1 MIELIKNNNR
11 TATLFLNNPPLNLV
25 TLEMTQHFKTVLE
38 EVENDEDIKVLIITA
53 RGKDFFCVGSD
64 IKEFGHVRD
73 RVVELKLD
81 DENKTFLMIEQMSK
95 PVIIAMNG
103 MAIGGGCELALAGDL
118 RILEKN
124 SAIGLPEI
132 NLGVFPGS
140 GGLYRLPKIIGISK
154 AMKMM
159 FTGERLTADEA
170 YRIGLV
176 DYLTEEGN
184 ALIFAE
190 ELADEIAKMPKD
202 ALRIIKHGVRKSL
215 EMSLEQAI
223 KYNLEESDFI
233 FKTENCKEGVEAFFE
248 KRQPQF
254 E

>member
-1 MIELIKNNNR
+1 MIELIKNENK

-25 TLEMTQHFKTVLE
+25 TLEMTQLLKTTLE
-38 EVENDEDIKVLIITA
+38 EVEEDEDIKVLIISSK
-53 RGKDFFCVGSD
+53 GKEFFCVGSD

-73 RVVELKLD
+73 KVVELKLEN
-81 DENKTFLMIEQMSK
+81 ENKVFLMIEQLSK
-95 PVIIAMNG
+95 PVIIALNG
-103 MAIGGGCELALAGDL
+103 MTIGGGCELALAGDL
-118 RILEKN
+118 RVLEKM
-124 SAIGLPEI
+124 SVIGLPEI

-159 FTGERLTADEA
+159 FTGENLTADEA
-170 YRIGLV
+170 YQIGLV

-190 ELADEIAKMPKD
+190 ELAREIAKMPKD

-215 EMSLEQAI
+215 EMPLDQAI

-254 E
+254 D